1 VQIVVNNTLGDAAYF
16 KYDYEET
23 YEVVPPFYNGLDFKI
38 ENVVSLGS
46 DIEYDIVLQPK
57 DEDVSICYSTNYSTA
72 IIQTSLDDL

>member
-1 VQIVVNNTLGDAAYF
+1 MNNTLGDAAYF

-23 YEVVPPFYNGLDFKI
+23 YEVVPPFYNG
-38 ENVVSLGS
+38 S

-57 DEDVSICYSTNYSTA
+57 DEDVSTCYSTNYSTA